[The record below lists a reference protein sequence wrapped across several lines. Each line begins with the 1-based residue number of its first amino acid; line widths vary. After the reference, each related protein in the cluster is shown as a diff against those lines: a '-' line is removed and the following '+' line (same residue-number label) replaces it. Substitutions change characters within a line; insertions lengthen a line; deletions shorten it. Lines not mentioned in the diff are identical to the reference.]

1 MEQNEKK
8 VEKAFFLLFRVE
20 KSRESGNTYEKSP
33 FYRTD
38 ALIFFRCKQEMKVV
52 FDLKKEVERRYIWVF

>member
-1 MEQNEKK
+1 MKRRLK
-8 VEKAFFLLFRVE
+8 YAFFLLFRVE

-52 FDLKKEVERRYIWVF
+52 FDLDKEVERRYIWVF